1 MHPGLM
7 KKSPAKPNNSML
19 WEGESECTGQRG
31 FFFRERSPSRAAT
44 RATLV
49 KEEGRTEG
57 LIRQNSEWR
66 ARRPAT
72 LYVPSRSALQLDY
85 RQEAQEG

>member
-1 MHPGLM
+1 
-7 KKSPAKPNNSML
+7 ML

-31 FFFRERSPSRAAT
+31 FLFRERSPSRAAT

-49 KEEGRTEG
+49 KGEGQTEGR
-57 LIRQNSEWR
+57 IRQNSEWR
-66 ARRPAT
+66 AQRLAT
-72 LYVPSRSALQLDY
+72 LYVPSCSTLQLDY